1 MSATWFGYVD
11 MCKILV
17 HYKAQVCVQNRRKNT
32 AMHFAAEKHHRCVTS
47 PAFAAARR
55 VFFFCFYIVA
65 RCPCAICKACGLLFL
80 VGKMLRRAPVT
91 TNKKLSRCVTWC

>member
-55 VFFFCFYIVA
+55 VFFFVFTLLRAAPAQFARPVVYFFLSEKCFD
-65 RCPCAICKACGLLFL
+65 GLQS
-80 VGKMLRRAPVT
+80 LRIKNCLGA
-91 TNKKLSRCVTWC
+91 